1 MSSSPSPLRSARGS
15 RLALLVVG
23 LCWLAV
29 LFDGLD
35 MFIYGSVL
43 PHLLETR
50 TFGLTADQAGDLGSY
65 ATFGML
71 VGALVAGT
79 IADRIGRKK
88 LMVSCVTLFSLA
100 SGVCALADS
109 VTVFGLGR
117 TLAGVGLGGLLP
129 TAISMVS
136 DYAPRGRGAIVIG
149 LLMTA
154 HHAGGILSAY
164 VAKWLIDPVGW
175 RAAFWVCVLPL
186 LFAPVLAKVLPESLS
201 FLVAKGRGEE
211 AEALAER
218 YDVEVPAVRTGGA
231 GDRWTNLANLFRGN
245 EWIQTLLYW
254 VASFGGLL
262 LVYGVATWLPTL
274 MRAEGYAL
282 GSALS
287 FVVVFN
293 LGGIV
298 GMLVAGRAADRF
310 GAPRIS
316 ALWFA
321 LTAAGVFML
330 SIHMDMTVTMIV
342 VFFTGVFLN
351 SAQTMI
357 YATVS
362 IRSDA
367 DNRATAVGW
376 TSGMGRFGAVFGPWL
391 GGRLLAS
398 GNGDWGFT
406 AFAVAGVSSMVFI
419 GIAALRS
426 SRQRATCSERELV
439 AAHRPERPPRG
450 PGRTPATARTGSRR
464 SA

>member
-1 MSSSPSPLRSARGS
+1 MSSSPSPSPAPTARAG
-15 RLALLVVG
+15 RLALLVIG

-43 PHLLETR
+43 PHLLETK

-71 VGALVAGT
+71 VGALAAGT
-79 IADRIGRKK
+79 VADRIGRKQ
-88 LMVSCVTLFSLA
+88 LMIACVTLFSLA
-100 SGVCALADS
+100 SGICAVSGS
-109 VTVFGLGR
+109 VEVFGLGR

-136 DYAPRGRGAIVIG
+136 DYAPRGRVALTIG
-149 LLMTA
+149 MLMTA

-164 VAKWLIDPVGW
+164 VAKWLVDPVGW
-175 RAAFWVCVLPL
+175 RAAFWVCVVPL
-186 LFAPVLAKVLPESLS
+186 LFVPVLLKFLPESLT
-201 FLVAKGRGEE
+201 FLVAKGRTDE
-211 AEALAER
+211 AGALAER
-218 YDVEVPAVRTGGA
+218 FEVQLPAATGKKTA
-231 GDRWTNLANLFRGN
+231 ADRWDALLALFRGG
-245 EWIQTLLYW
+245 EWLQTLLYW
-254 VASFGGLL
+254 LASFGGLL

-274 MRAEGYAL
+274 MRAEGYELANAL
-282 GSALS
+282 T

-316 ALWFA
+316 AIWFA
-321 LTAAGVFML
+321 LTAVGVFL
-330 SIHMDMTVTMIV
+330 LGVHMNQAVTMLV
-342 VFFTGVFLN
+342 VFLTGVFLN

-362 IRSDA
+362 IRSTP

-391 GGRLLAS
+391 GGQLLAS

-406 AFAVAGVSSMVFI
+406 SFAIAGLSSMVFI

-426 SRQRATCSERELV
+426 SKQTEQAGAERELAV
-439 AAHRPERPPRG
+439 SH
-450 PGRTPATARTGSRR
+450 
-464 SA
+464 

>member
-1 MSSSPSPLRSARGS
+1 MSSSPALSARGS

-43 PHLLETR
+43 PHLLETK
-50 TFGLTADQAGDLGSY
+50 TFGLTADTAGDLGSY

-71 VGALVAGT
+71 VGALTAGT
-79 IADRIGRKK
+79 VADRIGRKK
-88 LMVSCVTLFSLA
+88 LMVGCVVLFSLA
-100 SGVCALADS
+100 SGVCALADG
-109 VTVFGLGR
+109 VAVFGLGR

-136 DYAPRGRGAIVIG
+136 DYAPRGRAALVIG

-175 RAAFWVCVLPL
+175 RAAFWVCVVPL
-186 LFAPVLAKVLPESLS
+186 LFAPVLAKFLPESLS
-201 FLVAKGRGEE
+201 FLVAKGRTEE
-211 AEALAER
+211 ADALAAR
-218 YDVEVPAVRTGGA
+218 YDVELPAAKSGRRTA
-231 GDRWTNLANLFRGN
+231 ADRWDALAGLFRGG
-245 EWIQTLLYW
+245 EWTQTLLYW
-254 VASFGGLL
+254 LASFGGLL

-282 GSALS
+282 ANALT

-293 LGGIV
+293 LGGIA

-316 ALWFA
+316 AVWFA
-321 LTAAGVFML
+321 LTAAGVSLL
-330 SIHMDMTVTMIV
+330 SVHMSTSVTMIV
-342 VFFTGVFLN
+342 VFLTGVFLN

-362 IRSDA
+362 IRSDP
-367 DNRATAVGW
+367 DRRATAVGW

-391 GGRLLAS
+391 GGQLLAA
-398 GNGDWGFT
+398 GHGDWGFT
-406 AFAVAGVSSMVFI
+406 AFALAGVSSMVFI
-419 GIAALRS
+419 GIAALRGA
-426 SRQRATCSERELV
+426 RQAPRTTDQELV
-439 AAHRPERPPRG
+439 GAH
-450 PGRTPATARTGSRR
+450 
-464 SA
+464 

>member
-1 MSSSPSPLRSARGS
+1 MSSSFALSARGG
-15 RLALLVVG
+15 RLAALVVG

-43 PHLLETR
+43 PHMLAEKSLGITPDR
-50 TFGLTADQAGDLGSY
+50 AGDLGSY

-71 VGALVAGT
+71 VGALTAGT
-79 IADRIGRKK
+79 VADRVGRKK
-88 LMVSCVTLFSLA
+88 LMVACVTLFSLA
-100 SGVCALADS
+100 SGLCAMSGS
-109 VTVFGLGR
+109 VAVFGLGR

-136 DYAPRGRGAIVIG
+136 DYAPRGRTALTIG
-149 LLMTA
+149 MLMTA

-164 VAKWLIDPVGW
+164 VALWIVEPFGW
-175 RAAFWVCVLPL
+175 RAAFWVCVVPL
-186 LFAPVLAKVLPESLS
+186 LFVPVLARFMPESLS
-201 FLVAKGRGEE
+201 FLVAKGRTEE
-211 AEALAER
+211 ARELAGRFE
-218 YDVEVPAVRTGGA
+218 VELPAAA
-231 GDRWTNLANLFRGN
+231 GKKAPADRWNALVDLFRGG
-245 EWIQTLLYW
+245 EWTQTLLYW
-254 VASFGGLL
+254 LASFGGLL

-274 MRAEGYAL
+274 MRSEGYEL
-282 GSALS
+282 GSALT
-287 FVVVFN
+287 FVVLFN

-316 ALWFA
+316 SVWFA
-321 LTAAGVFML
+321 LTAVGVFLL
-330 SIHMDMTVTMIV
+330 SVHMPLVVTFTV
-342 VFFTGVFLN
+342 VFLTGVFLN

-362 IRSDA
+362 IRSTP

-391 GGRLLAS
+391 GGQLLAA

-406 AFAVAGVSSMVFI
+406 AFAIAGLSSMVFI
-419 GIAALRS
+419 GVAALRS
-426 SRQRATCSERELV
+426 SRQTPRSSTRQELITS
-439 AAHRPERPPRG
+439 G
-450 PGRTPATARTGSRR
+450 
-464 SA
+464 

>member
-1 MSSSPSPLRSARGS
+1 MSSSPSPLLSARGS

-43 PHLLETR
+43 PHLLETG

-88 LMVSCVTLFSLA
+88 LMVSCVILFSLA

-186 LFAPVLAKVLPESLS
+186 LFAPVLAKFLPESLS

-211 AEALAER
+211 ARALAER

-274 MRAEGYAL
+274 MRAEGYEL

-321 LTAAGVFML
+321 LTAAGVFLL
-330 SIHMDMTVTMIV
+330 SVHMDMTVTMIV

-362 IRSDA
+362 IRSNA

-391 GGRLLAS
+391 GGQLLAS

-406 AFAVAGVSSMVFI
+406 AFAIAGLSSMVFI

-426 SRQRATCSERELV
+426 PQRTAADSERELV
-439 AAHRPERPPRG
+439 AAH
-450 PGRTPATARTGSRR
+450 
-464 SA
+464 

>member
-1 MSSSPSPLRSARGS
+1 MSPLAPSARGS
-15 RLALLVVG
+15 RLAFLVVG

-43 PHLLETR
+43 PHLLETK
-50 TFGLTADQAGDLGSY
+50 TFGLTPDQAGDLGSY

-71 VGALVAGT
+71 VGALTAGT
-79 IADRIGRKK
+79 VADRIGRKR
-88 LMVSCVTLFSLA
+88 LMVGCVVLFSLA
-100 SGVCALADS
+100 SGVCAIADS
-109 VTVFGLGR
+109 VAVFGLGR

-164 VAKWLIDPVGW
+164 VAKWLIEPAGW

-186 LFAPVLAKVLPESLS
+186 LFAPVLARFLPESLS
-201 FLVAKGRGEE
+201 FLVAKGRTEE
-211 AEALAER
+211 ARALAAR
-218 YDVEVPAVRTGGA
+218 YDVELPAAKSEKAGA
-231 GDRWTNLANLFRGN
+231 ADRWANLVGLFRGG

-254 VASFGGLL
+254 CASFGGLL

-274 MRAEGYAL
+274 MRAEGYEL
-282 GSALS
+282 GSALT

-316 ALWFA
+316 AIWFA
-321 LTAAGVFML
+321 LTAAGVFLL
-330 SIHMDMTVTMIV
+330 SVHMPLAVTMTV
-342 VFFTGVFLN
+342 VFLTGVFLN

-362 IRSDA
+362 IRSNPG
-367 DNRATAVGW
+367 NRATAVGW

-391 GGRLLAS
+391 GGQLLAAN
-398 GNGDWGFT
+398 NGDWGFT
-406 AFAVAGVSSMVFI
+406 AFALAGLSSMVFI
-419 GIAALRS
+419 GIAALRGGRRTTADS
-426 SRQRATCSERELV
+426 APQELV
-439 AAHRPERPPRG
+439 TTH
-450 PGRTPATARTGSRR
+450 
-464 SA
+464 

>member
-1 MSSSPSPLRSARGS
+1 MSSSPALSARGS
-15 RLALLVVG
+15 RLAFLVVG

-43 PHLLETR
+43 PHLLETK

-71 VGALVAGT
+71 LGALAAGT
-79 IADRIGRKK
+79 VADRVGRKK
-88 LMVSCVTLFSLA
+88 LMVACVVLFSLA
-100 SGVCALADS
+100 SGVCAAADG
-109 VTVFGLGR
+109 VAVFGLGR

-136 DYAPRGRGAIVIG
+136 DYAPRGRGALVIG

-164 VAKWLIDPVGW
+164 VAKWLVDPFGW

-186 LFAPVLAKVLPESLS
+186 LFAPVLARFLPESLS
-201 FLVAKGRGEE
+201 FLVAKGRTEE
-211 AEALAER
+211 ARALAAR
-218 YDVEVPAVRTGGA
+218 YDVELPAATSDKPGPA
-231 GDRWTNLANLFRGN
+231 DRWTNLVKLFRGG

-254 VASFGGLL
+254 LASFGGLL

-274 MRAEGYAL
+274 MRAEGYEL

-316 ALWFA
+316 AIWFA
-321 LTAAGVFML
+321 LTAAGVYLL
-330 SIHMDMTVTMIV
+330 SVHMPMTVTMIV
-342 VFFTGVFLN
+342 VFLTGVFLN

-362 IRSDA
+362 IRSHPDH
-367 DNRATAVGW
+367 RATAVGW

-391 GGRLLAS
+391 GGQLLAA
-398 GNGDWGFT
+398 NHGDWGFT
-406 AFAVAGVSSMVFI
+406 AFALAGVSSMVFI
-419 GIAALRS
+419 GIAALRTPKQAGRD
-426 SRQRATCSERELV
+426 SRQEELL
-439 AAHRPERPPRG
+439 AAP
-450 PGRTPATARTGSRR
+450 
-464 SA
+464 

>member
-1 MSSSPSPLRSARGS
+1 MSSSFALSARGGK
-15 RLALLVVG
+15 LAALAVG

-43 PHLLETR
+43 PHMLAEKALGITP
-50 TFGLTADQAGDLGSY
+50 DKAGDLGSY

-71 VGALVAGT
+71 VGALTAGT
-79 IADRIGRKK
+79 VADRIGRKK
-88 LMVSCVTLFSLA
+88 LMVACVTLFSLA
-100 SGVCALADS
+100 SGLCAMSGS
-109 VTVFGLGR
+109 VAVFGLGR

-136 DYAPRGRGAIVIG
+136 DYAPRGRTALTIG
-149 LLMTA
+149 MLMTA

-164 VAKWLIDPVGW
+164 VALWIVEPFGW
-175 RAAFWVCVLPL
+175 RAAFWVCVVPL
-186 LFAPVLAKVLPESLS
+186 LFVPVLARFMPESLS
-201 FLVAKGRGEE
+201 FLVAKGRTEE
-211 AEALAER
+211 ARELAGRFE
-218 YDVEVPAVRTGGA
+218 VELPAA
-231 GDRWTNLANLFRGN
+231 AEKKAPADRWNALVNLFRGG
-245 EWIQTLLYW
+245 EWTQTPLYW
-254 VASFGGLL
+254 LASFGGLL

-274 MRAEGYAL
+274 MRSEGYEL
-282 GSALS
+282 GSALT
-287 FVVVFN
+287 FVVLFN

-316 ALWFA
+316 SIWFA
-321 LTAAGVFML
+321 LTAAGVFLL
-330 SIHMDMTVTMIV
+330 SVHMPLAVTFTV
-342 VFFTGVFLN
+342 VFLTGVFLN

-362 IRSDA
+362 IRSTP

-391 GGRLLAS
+391 GGQLLAA

-406 AFAVAGVSSMVFI
+406 AFAIAGLSSMVFI
-419 GIAALRS
+419 GIAALRG
-426 SRQRATCSERELV
+426 SRQTPQSSTRQELITS
-439 AAHRPERPPRG
+439 G
-450 PGRTPATARTGSRR
+450 
-464 SA
+464 

>member
-1 MSSSPSPLRSARGS
+1 MSSSFALSARGGK
-15 RLALLVVG
+15 LAALAVG

-43 PHLLETR
+43 PHMLAEKALGITPDR
-50 TFGLTADQAGDLGSY
+50 AGDLGSY

-71 VGALVAGT
+71 VGALTAGT
-79 IADRIGRKK
+79 VADRIGRKK
-88 LMVSCVTLFSLA
+88 LMVACVTLFSLA
-100 SGVCALADS
+100 SGLCAMSGS
-109 VTVFGLGR
+109 VAVFGLGR

-136 DYAPRGRGAIVIG
+136 DYAPRGRTALTIG
-149 LLMTA
+149 MLMTA

-164 VAKWLIDPVGW
+164 VALWIVEPLGW
-175 RAAFWVCVLPL
+175 RAAFWVCVAPL
-186 LFAPVLAKVLPESLS
+186 LFVPVLARFMPESLS
-201 FLVAKGRGEE
+201 FLVAKGRTEE
-211 AEALAER
+211 ARELAGRFE
-218 YDVEVPAVRTGGA
+218 VELPAA
-231 GDRWTNLANLFRGN
+231 AEKKAPADRWNALVNLFRGG
-245 EWIQTLLYW
+245 EWTQTLLYW
-254 VASFGGLL
+254 LASFGGLL

-274 MRAEGYAL
+274 MRSEGYEL
-282 GSALS
+282 GSALT
-287 FVVVFN
+287 FVVLFN

-316 ALWFA
+316 SVWFA
-321 LTAAGVFML
+321 LTAAGVFLL
-330 SIHMDMTVTMIV
+330 SVHMPLAVTFTV
-342 VFFTGVFLN
+342 VFLTGVFLN

-362 IRSDA
+362 IRSTP

-391 GGRLLAS
+391 GGQLLAA

-406 AFAVAGVSSMVFI
+406 AFAIAGLSSMVFI

-426 SRQRATCSERELV
+426 SRQTPQGSTRQELI
-439 AAHRPERPPRG
+439 ASG
-450 PGRTPATARTGSRR
+450 
-464 SA
+464 

>member
-1 MSSSPSPLRSARGS
+1 MSSSPSLSSTARGS
-15 RLALLVVG
+15 RLAFLVVG

-43 PHLLETR
+43 PHLLETK

-71 VGALVAGT
+71 VGALTAGT

-88 LMVSCVTLFSLA
+88 LMVACVSLFSLA
-100 SGVCALADS
+100 SGLCAVADG
-109 VTVFGLGR
+109 VALFGLGR

-129 TAISMVS
+129 TAISMVC
-136 DYAPRGRGAIVIG
+136 DYAPRGRGALVIG

-154 HHAGGILSAY
+154 HHVGGILSAY

-186 LFAPVLAKVLPESLS
+186 LFAPVLARFLPESLS
-201 FLVAKGRGEE
+201 FLLAKGRAEE
-211 AEALAER
+211 ARALAAR
-218 YDVEVPAVRTGGA
+218 YDVELPAARTGGA
-231 GDRWTNLANLFRGN
+231 GDRWTNLATLFRGS

-254 VASFGGLL
+254 LASFGGLL

-274 MRAEGYAL
+274 MRAEGYEL

-298 GMLVAGRAADRF
+298 GMLVAGRAADLPHARLRSRGGTPT

-316 ALWFA
+316 AIWFA
-321 LTAAGVFML
+321 LTATGVFLL
-330 SIHMDMTVTMIV
+330 SVHMPMGVTMVV
-342 VFFTGVFLN
+342 VFLTGVFLN

-362 IRSDA
+362 LGSTPDS
-367 DNRATAVGW
+367 RATAVGW

-391 GGRLLAS
+391 GGQLLAA
-398 GNGDWGFT
+398 GNGAWGFT
-406 AFAVAGVSSMVFI
+406 AFALAGVSSMVFI
-419 GIAALRS
+419 GVAALRGA
-426 SRQRATCSERELV
+426 RQEAGGSGERELV
-439 AAHRPERPPRG
+439 AAH
-450 PGRTPATARTGSRR
+450 
-464 SA
+464 

>member
-1 MSSSPSPLRSARGS
+1 MSSSFALSARGGK
-15 RLALLVVG
+15 LAALAVG

-43 PHLLETR
+43 PHMLAEKALGITP
-50 TFGLTADQAGDLGSY
+50 DKAGDLGSY

-71 VGALVAGT
+71 VGALTAGT
-79 IADRIGRKK
+79 VADRIGRKK
-88 LMVSCVTLFSLA
+88 LMVACVTLFSLA
-100 SGVCALADS
+100 SGLCAMSGS
-109 VTVFGLGR
+109 VAVFGLGR

-136 DYAPRGRGAIVIG
+136 DYAPRGRTALTIG
-149 LLMTA
+149 MLMTA

-164 VAKWLIDPVGW
+164 VALWIVEPFGW
-175 RAAFWVCVLPL
+175 RAAFWVCVVPL
-186 LFAPVLAKVLPESLS
+186 LFVPVLARFMPESLS
-201 FLVAKGRGEE
+201 FLVAKGRTEE
-211 AEALAER
+211 ARELAGRFE
-218 YDVEVPAVRTGGA
+218 VELPAVEGKKA
-231 GDRWTNLANLFRGN
+231 AADRWNALVNLFRGG
-245 EWIQTLLYW
+245 EWTQTLLYW
-254 VASFGGLL
+254 LASFGGLL

-274 MRAEGYAL
+274 MRSEGYEL
-282 GSALS
+282 GSALT
-287 FVVVFN
+287 FVVLFN

-316 ALWFA
+316 SIWFA
-321 LTAAGVFML
+321 LTAAGVFLL
-330 SIHMDMTVTMIV
+330 SVHMPLAVTFTV
-342 VFFTGVFLN
+342 VFLTGVFLN

-362 IRSDA
+362 IRSTP

-391 GGRLLAS
+391 GGQLLAA

-406 AFAVAGVSSMVFI
+406 AFAIAGLSSMVFI
-419 GIAALRS
+419 GIAALRG
-426 SRQRATCSERELV
+426 SRQTPQSSTRQELI
-439 AAHRPERPPRG
+439 ASG
-450 PGRTPATARTGSRR
+450 
-464 SA
+464 

>member
-1 MSSSPSPLRSARGS
+1 MSSSPSPAASARGIG
-15 RLALLVVG
+15 LAKLVVG

-43 PHLLETR
+43 PHLLATK

-71 VGALVAGT
+71 VGALTAGT
-79 IADRIGRKK
+79 VADRIGRKK
-88 LMVSCVTLFSLA
+88 LMVACVTLFSLA
-100 SGVCALADS
+100 SGLCAVSGS
-109 VTVFGLGR
+109 VEVFGLGR

-136 DYAPRGRGAIVIG
+136 DYAPRGRAAITIG
-149 LLMTA
+149 VLMTA

-186 LFAPVLAKVLPESLS
+186 LFAPVLAKFLPESLS
-201 FLVAKGRGEE
+201 FLVAKGRTEE
-211 AEALAER
+211 ARALATR
-218 YDVEVPAVRTGGA
+218 YDVELPAAGGRKTA
-231 GDRWTNLANLFRGN
+231 ADRWDALVNLFRGG
-245 EWIQTLLYW
+245 EWLQTLLYW
-254 VASFGGLL
+254 FASFGGLL

-282 GSALS
+282 ADALT

-293 LGGIV
+293 IGGIV
-298 GMLVAGRAADRF
+298 GMLVAGRAADAF

-321 LTAAGVFML
+321 LTAVGVFL
-330 SIHMDMTVTMIV
+330 LGVHMNQTLTMVIV
-342 VFFTGVFLN
+342 FLTGVFLN

-362 IRSDA
+362 IRSTP

-391 GGRLLAS
+391 GGQLLAA

-406 AFAVAGVSSMVFI
+406 AFAITGVWSMVFI
-419 GIAALRS
+419 GVAALRS
-426 SRQRATCSERELV
+426 AKQGAPATSGQELV
-439 AAHRPERPPRG
+439 
-450 PGRTPATARTGSRR
+450 GSH
-464 SA
+464 

>member
-1 MSSSPSPLRSARGS
+1 MSSSPSPSPALSARMS
-15 RLALLVVG
+15 RLALLVIG

-43 PHLLETR
+43 PHLLETK

-71 VGALVAGT
+71 VGALTAGT
-79 IADRIGRKK
+79 VADRIGRKQ
-88 LMVSCVTLFSLA
+88 LMIACVTLFSLA
-100 SGVCALADS
+100 SGICAISGS
-109 VTVFGLGR
+109 VEVFGLGR

-136 DYAPRGRGAIVIG
+136 DYAPRGRTALTIG
-149 LLMTA
+149 MLMTA

-164 VAKWLIDPVGW
+164 VAKWLVDPVGW

-186 LFAPVLAKVLPESLS
+186 LFVPVLLKFLPESLS
-201 FLVAKGRGEE
+201 FLVAKGRTDE
-211 AEALAER
+211 ATALAER
-218 YDVEVPAVRTGGA
+218 FEVELPAATGKKTAADRWDALRNLFTGGQ
-231 GDRWTNLANLFRGN
+231 
-245 EWIQTLLYW
+245 WIQTLLYW
-254 VASFGGLL
+254 FASFGGLL

-282 GSALS
+282 ADALT

-298 GMLVAGRAADRF
+298 GMLAAGRAADRF

-316 ALWFA
+316 SIWFA
-321 LTAAGVFML
+321 LTAVGVFL
-330 SIHMDMTVTMIV
+330 LGVHMGQAVTMLV
-342 VFFTGVFLN
+342 VFLTGVFLN

-362 IRSDA
+362 IRSTP

-391 GGRLLAS
+391 GGQLLAS

-406 AFAVAGVSSMVFI
+406 SFAIAGLSSMVFI

-426 SRQRATCSERELV
+426 SKQAERTGVEQELV
-439 AAHRPERPPRG
+439 SAH
-450 PGRTPATARTGSRR
+450 
-464 SA
+464 

>member
-1 MSSSPSPLRSARGS
+1 MSSSFALSARGGK
-15 RLALLVVG
+15 LAALAVG

-43 PHLLETR
+43 PHMLAEKALGITP
-50 TFGLTADQAGDLGSY
+50 DKAGDLGSY

-71 VGALVAGT
+71 VGALTAGT
-79 IADRIGRKK
+79 VADRIGRKK
-88 LMVSCVTLFSLA
+88 LMVACVTLFSLA
-100 SGVCALADS
+100 SGLCAMSGS
-109 VTVFGLGR
+109 VAVFGLGR

-129 TAISMVS
+129 TAIRMVS
-136 DYAPRGRGAIVIG
+136 DYAPRGRTALTIG
-149 LLMTA
+149 MLMTA

-164 VAKWLIDPVGW
+164 VALWIVEPFGW
-175 RAAFWVCVLPL
+175 RAAFWICVVPL
-186 LFAPVLAKVLPESLS
+186 LFVPVLARFMPESLS
-201 FLVAKGRGEE
+201 FLVAKGRTEE
-211 AEALAER
+211 ARELAGRFE
-218 YDVEVPAVRTGGA
+218 VELPAA
-231 GDRWTNLANLFRGN
+231 AEKKAPADRWNALVNLFRGG
-245 EWIQTLLYW
+245 EWTQTLLYW
-254 VASFGGLL
+254 LASFGGLL

-274 MRAEGYAL
+274 MRSEGYEL
-282 GSALS
+282 GSALT
-287 FVVVFN
+287 FVVLFN

-316 ALWFA
+316 SIWFA
-321 LTAAGVFML
+321 LTAAGVFLL
-330 SIHMDMTVTMIV
+330 SVHMPLAVTFTV

-362 IRSDA
+362 IRSTP

-391 GGRLLAS
+391 GGQLLAA

-406 AFAVAGVSSMVFI
+406 AFAIAGLSSMVFI
-419 GIAALRS
+419 GIAALRG
-426 SRQRATCSERELV
+426 SRQTPQSSTRQELITS
-439 AAHRPERPPRG
+439 G
-450 PGRTPATARTGSRR
+450 
-464 SA
+464 

>member
-1 MSSSPSPLRSARGS
+1 MSSSPALSARGS

-50 TFGLTADQAGDLGSY
+50 TFGLTADTAGDLGSY

-71 VGALVAGT
+71 VGALTAGT
-79 IADRIGRKK
+79 VADRVGRKN
-88 LMVSCVTLFSLA
+88 LMVGCVVLFSLA
-100 SGVCALADS
+100 SGVCATADG

-164 VAKWLIDPVGW
+164 VAKWLVDPVSW
-175 RAAFWVCVLPL
+175 RAAFWVCVVPL
-186 LFAPVLAKVLPESLS
+186 LFAPVLAKFLPESLS
-201 FLVAKGRGEE
+201 FLVAKGRTDE
-211 AEALAER
+211 AAALAAR
-218 YDVEVPAVRTGGA
+218 YDVEPPGAKSGRRTA
-231 GDRWTNLANLFRGN
+231 ADRWDALAGLFRGG

-254 VASFGGLL
+254 LASFGGLL

-282 GSALS
+282 ANALT

-316 ALWFA
+316 AVWFA
-321 LTAAGVFML
+321 LTAAGVAL
-330 SIHMDMTVTMIV
+330 LGVHMSTSVTMVV
-342 VFFTGVFLN
+342 VFLTGVFLN

-357 YATVS
+357 YATVAIS
-362 IRSDA
+362 SDPG
-367 DNRATAVGW
+367 NRATAVGW

-391 GGRLLAS
+391 GGQLLAA
-398 GNGDWGFT
+398 GNGEWGFT
-406 AFAVAGVSSMVFI
+406 AFALAGVSSMVFI
-419 GIAALRS
+419 GIAALRTTKQS
-426 SRQRATCSERELV
+426 PHGADQELV
-439 AAHRPERPPRG
+439 AAH
-450 PGRTPATARTGSRR
+450 
-464 SA
+464 

>member
-1 MSSSPSPLRSARGS
+1 MSSSPSPSPAPTARAG
-15 RLALLVVG
+15 RLALLVIG

-43 PHLLETR
+43 PHLLETK

-71 VGALVAGT
+71 VGALAAGT
-79 IADRIGRKK
+79 VADRIGRKQ
-88 LMVSCVTLFSLA
+88 LMIGCVTLFSLA
-100 SGVCALADS
+100 SGICAVSGS
-109 VTVFGLGR
+109 VEVFGLGR

-136 DYAPRGRGAIVIG
+136 DYAPRGRVALTIG
-149 LLMTA
+149 MLMTA

-164 VAKWLIDPVGW
+164 VAKWLVDPVGW
-175 RAAFWVCVLPL
+175 RAAFWVCVVPL
-186 LFAPVLAKVLPESLS
+186 LFVPVLLKFLPESLS
-201 FLVAKGRGEE
+201 FLVAKGRADE
-211 AEALAER
+211 AHALAER
-218 YDVEVPAVRTGGA
+218 FEVQLPAATGKKTA
-231 GDRWTNLANLFRGN
+231 ADRWDALLALFRGG
-245 EWIQTLLYW
+245 EWLQTLLYW
-254 VASFGGLL
+254 LASFGGLL

-274 MRAEGYAL
+274 MRAEGYELANAL
-282 GSALS
+282 T

-310 GAPRIS
+310 GAPRI
-316 ALWFA
+316 AAIWFA
-321 LTAAGVFML
+321 LTAVGVFL
-330 SIHMDMTVTMIV
+330 LGVHMNQAVTMLV
-342 VFFTGVFLN
+342 VFLTGVFLN

-362 IRSDA
+362 IRA
-367 DNRATAVGW
+367 TPDNRATAVGW

-391 GGRLLAS
+391 GGQLLAS

-406 AFAVAGVSSMVFI
+406 SFAIAGLSSMVFI

-426 SRQRATCSERELV
+426 SKQAEQTGADRELAV
-439 AAHRPERPPRG
+439 SH
-450 PGRTPATARTGSRR
+450 
-464 SA
+464 

>member
-1 MSSSPSPLRSARGS
+1 MSSSFALSARGG
-15 RLALLVVG
+15 RLAALAVG

-43 PHLLETR
+43 PHMLAEKALGITPDR
-50 TFGLTADQAGDLGSY
+50 AGDLGSY

-71 VGALVAGT
+71 VGALTAGT
-79 IADRIGRKK
+79 VADRIGRKK
-88 LMVSCVTLFSLA
+88 LMVACVTLFSLA
-100 SGVCALADS
+100 SGLCAMSGS
-109 VTVFGLGR
+109 VAVFGLGR

-136 DYAPRGRGAIVIG
+136 DYAPRGRTALTIG
-149 LLMTA
+149 MLMTA

-164 VAKWLIDPVGW
+164 VALWIVEPFGW
-175 RAAFWVCVLPL
+175 RAAFWVCVVPL
-186 LFAPVLAKVLPESLS
+186 LFVPVLARFMPESLS
-201 FLVAKGRGEE
+201 FLVAKGRTEE
-211 AEALAER
+211 ARELAGRFE
-218 YDVEVPAVRTGGA
+218 VELPAA
-231 GDRWTNLANLFRGN
+231 AEKKAPADRWNALVNLFRGG
-245 EWIQTLLYW
+245 EWTQTLLYW
-254 VASFGGLL
+254 LASFGGLL

-274 MRAEGYAL
+274 MRSEGYEL
-282 GSALS
+282 GSALT
-287 FVVVFN
+287 FVVLFN

-316 ALWFA
+316 SIWFA
-321 LTAAGVFML
+321 LTAAGVFLL
-330 SIHMDMTVTMIV
+330 SVHMPLAVTFTV
-342 VFFTGVFLN
+342 VFLTGVFLN

-362 IRSDA
+362 IRSTP

-391 GGRLLAS
+391 GGQLLAA

-406 AFAVAGVSSMVFI
+406 AFAIAGLSSMVFI

-426 SRQRATCSERELV
+426 SRQMPQGSTQQELI
-439 AAHRPERPPRG
+439 ASG
-450 PGRTPATARTGSRR
+450 
-464 SA
+464 

>member
-1 MSSSPSPLRSARGS
+1 MSSSPSPLLSARGS

-43 PHLLETR
+43 PHLLETS

-88 LMVSCVTLFSLA
+88 LMVSCVILFSLA

-186 LFAPVLAKVLPESLS
+186 LFAPVLAKFLPESLS

-211 AEALAER
+211 ARALAER

-274 MRAEGYAL
+274 MRAEGYEL

-321 LTAAGVFML
+321 LTAAGVFLL

-362 IRSDA
+362 IRSNA

-391 GGRLLAS
+391 GGQLLAS

-406 AFAVAGVSSMVFI
+406 AFAIAGLSSMVFI

-426 SRQRATCSERELV
+426 PRRTAADSERELV
-439 AAHRPERPPRG
+439 AAH
-450 PGRTPATARTGSRR
+450 
-464 SA
+464 

>member
-1 MSSSPSPLRSARGS
+1 MSSSFALSARGGK
-15 RLALLVVG
+15 LAALVVG

-43 PHLLETR
+43 PHMLAEKSLGITPDR
-50 TFGLTADQAGDLGSY
+50 AGDLGSY

-71 VGALVAGT
+71 VGALTAGT
-79 IADRIGRKK
+79 VADRIGRKK
-88 LMVSCVTLFSLA
+88 LMVACVTLFSLA
-100 SGVCALADS
+100 SGLCAMSGS
-109 VTVFGLGR
+109 VAVFGLGR

-136 DYAPRGRGAIVIG
+136 DYAPRGRTALTIG
-149 LLMTA
+149 MLMTA

-164 VAKWLIDPVGW
+164 VALWIVEPFGW
-175 RAAFWVCVLPL
+175 RAAFWVCVVPL
-186 LFAPVLAKVLPESLS
+186 LFVPVLARFMPESLS
-201 FLVAKGRGEE
+201 FLVAKGRTEE
-211 AEALAER
+211 AGELAGRFE
-218 YDVEVPAVRTGGA
+218 VELPAAA
-231 GDRWTNLANLFRGN
+231 GKKAPADRWNALVGLFRGG
-245 EWIQTLLYW
+245 EWTQTLLYW
-254 VASFGGLL
+254 LASFGGLL

-274 MRAEGYAL
+274 MRGEGYEL
-282 GSALS
+282 GSALT
-287 FVVVFN
+287 FVVLFN

-316 ALWFA
+316 SVWFA
-321 LTAAGVFML
+321 LTAVGVFLL
-330 SIHMDMTVTMIV
+330 SVHMPLAVTFTV
-342 VFFTGVFLN
+342 VFLTGVFLN

-362 IRSDA
+362 IRSTP

-391 GGRLLAS
+391 GGQLLAS

-406 AFAVAGVSSMVFI
+406 AFAIAGLSSMVFI
-419 GIAALRS
+419 GVAALRS
-426 SRQRATCSERELV
+426 SRQTPKSSARQELITS
-439 AAHRPERPPRG
+439 G
-450 PGRTPATARTGSRR
+450 
-464 SA
+464 

>member
-1 MSSSPSPLRSARGS
+1 MSSSPALSARGS

-43 PHLLETR
+43 PHMLEEKALGITS
-50 TFGLTADQAGDLGSY
+50 GQAGDLGSY

-71 VGALVAGT
+71 LGALTAGT
-79 IADRIGRKK
+79 VADRIGRKK
-88 LMVSCVTLFSLA
+88 LMVSCVALFSLA
-100 SGVCALADS
+100 SGLCAIADC
-109 VTVFGLGR
+109 VAVFGLGR

-136 DYAPRGRGAIVIG
+136 DYAPRGRGALVIG

-164 VAKWLIDPVGW
+164 VALWIVEPLGW
-175 RAAFWVCVLPL
+175 RAAFWVCVIPL
-186 LFAPVLAKVLPESLS
+186 LFVPVLLRYLPESLS
-201 FLVAKGRGEE
+201 FLVAQGRTDRARE
-211 AEALAER
+211 LAAR
-218 YDVEVPAVRTGGA
+218 YAVELPAAPAATATG
-231 GDRWTNLANLFRGN
+231 RWENLAGLFRGR

-254 VASFGGLL
+254 LASFGGLL

-274 MRAEGYAL
+274 MRGEGYEL
-282 GSALS
+282 GSALT
-287 FVVVFN
+287 FVVLFN

-298 GMLVAGRAADRF
+298 GMLVAGRASDRF

-316 ALWFA
+316 AIWFA
-321 LTAAGVFML
+321 LTACGVFLL
-330 SIHMDMTVTMIV
+330 SVHMPTALTFVV
-342 VFFTGVFLN
+342 VFLTGVFLN

-362 IRSDA
+362 IGSA
-367 DNRATAVGW
+367 PANRATAVGW

-391 GGRLLAS
+391 GGQLLAA
-398 GNGDWGFT
+398 NKGDWGFT
-406 AFAVAGVSSMVFI
+406 AFALAGFSSMVFI
-419 GIAALRS
+419 GIAALRT
-426 SRQRATCSERELV
+426 SRHEAAVSHGDKDLI
-439 AAHRPERPPRG
+439 AAH
-450 PGRTPATARTGSRR
+450 
-464 SA
+464 

>member
-1 MSSSPSPLRSARGS
+1 MSSSPSLSARGG
-15 RLALLVVG
+15 RLALVVVG

-43 PHLLETR
+43 PHLLETK

-71 VGALVAGT
+71 VGALTAGT
-79 IADRIGRKK
+79 VADRIGRKK
-88 LMVSCVTLFSLA
+88 LMVGCVTLFSLA
-100 SGVCALADS
+100 SAICALSGS
-109 VTVFGLGR
+109 VAVFGLGR
-117 TLAGVGLGGLLP
+117 TLAGIGLGGLLP

-136 DYAPRGRGAIVIG
+136 DYAPRGRGALIIG
-149 LLMTA
+149 ALMTA

-164 VAKWLIDPVGW
+164 VAKWLVEPVGW

-186 LFAPVLAKVLPESLS
+186 LFAPVLAKALPESLS
-201 FLVAKGRGEE
+201 FLVAQGRTEE
-211 AEALAER
+211 ARTLAAR
-218 YDVEVPAVRTGGA
+218 YDAELPAAKTGGQGA
-231 GDRWTNLANLFRGN
+231 ADRWNALLNLFRAG
-245 EWIQTLLYW
+245 EWSQTVLYW
-254 VASFGGLL
+254 LASFGGLL

-274 MRAEGYAL
+274 MREQGYAL

-316 ALWFA
+316 AVWFA
-321 LTAAGVFML
+321 LTAAGVYLL
-330 SIHMDMTVTMIV
+330 SVHLSTGVTMLV
-342 VFFTGVFLN
+342 VFLTGVFLN

-362 IRSDA
+362 LRSTP

-391 GGRLLAS
+391 GGQLLAS
-398 GNGDWGFT
+398 GNGDFGFT
-406 AFAVAGVSSMVFI
+406 AFALAGLSSMVFI
-419 GIAALRS
+419 GVAALRS
-426 SRQRATCSERELV
+426 
-439 AAHRPERPPRG
+439 PR
-450 PGRTPATARTGSRR
+450 RTPSSNGDQELATAH
-464 SA
+464 